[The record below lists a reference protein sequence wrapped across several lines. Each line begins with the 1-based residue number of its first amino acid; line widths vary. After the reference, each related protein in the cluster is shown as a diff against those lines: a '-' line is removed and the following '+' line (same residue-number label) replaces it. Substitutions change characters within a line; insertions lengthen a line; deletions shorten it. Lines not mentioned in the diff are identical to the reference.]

1 MLGKRFRMT
10 LFLGMAAG
18 LVLALVGHAL
28 LVDVWFKGANGW
40 SWVLAGIG
48 GVAIGGS
55 CALFVYGTAT
65 DTHDPHVQ
73 SGGRADVT
81 EEGEVQ
87 RTLDRRARRGR
98 RTRVS

>member
-1 MLGKRFRMT
+1 MLGKRFRLT
-10 LFLGMAAG
+10 LALGMLGG

-28 LVDVWFKGANGW
+28 LVDVWFEGANGW

-55 CALFVYGTAT
+55 FALFGYGTAT
-65 DTHDPHVQ
+65 DKHDPHVQ
-73 SGGRADVT
+73 AGGRADVT

-98 RTRVS
+98 MTRSS